1 MGAQKTINSLETIP
15 DNKDLPRFVTETKVY
30 DWSEKNYSNNKKSW
44 INTPFLLNIKHDS
57 IA

>member
-30 DWSEKNYSNNKKSW
+30 D
-44 INTPFLLNIKHDS
+44 
-57 IA
+57 